1 MTEAR
6 VATAAA
12 FGAVGLVALI
22 HTEPLSLAL
31 LVLAAAAALHEEIQS
46 SWPKAAA
53 RPAKAFSFKPSYV
66 EKQEK

>member
-6 VATAAA
+6 VAAA

-31 LVLAAAAALHEEIQS
+31 LVLAAAAAALHEEIQS